1 MTAVDEP
8 SVDSRA
14 AVGRLDG
21 ETSLRIRS
29 TSQLV
34 GEAVRLF
41 RSQVPE
47 CVASGLVDM
56 STGMLLAVDTL
67 DDHPSEV
74 LDLLAAATFDLFQGR
89 NVVMIE
95 DIFKARRGVQEDR
108 HYFQEILINSDH
120 LVHVFL
126 RSAVNQDIVAVVV
139 CRKSANT
146 GMLFAQARIV
156 MKHLDAGLDG

>member
-1 MTAVDEP
+1 MTAVEES
-8 SVDSRA
+8 SV
-14 AVGRLDG
+14 
-21 ETSLRIRS
+21 RS

-34 GEAVRLF
+34 SEAVRQF

-47 CVASGLVDM
+47 CIASGLVDM

-95 DIFKARRGVQEDR
+95 DIFKARRGVPDDR
-108 HYFQEILINSDH
+108 HYFQEILVHSDNM
-120 LVHVFL
+120 VHVFL
-126 RSAVNQDIVAVVV
+126 RSANQDIVAVVV
-139 CRKSANT
+139 CRKTANT
-146 GMLFAQARIV
+146 GMLFAQARLI
-156 MKHLDAGLDG
+156 MKQLDAGLAG

>member
-1 MTAVDEP
+1 MTAVDE
-8 SVDSRA
+8 A
-14 AVGRLDG
+14 ATALNV
-21 ETSLRIRS
+21 RS
-29 TSQLV
+29 TSQV
-34 GEAVRLF
+34 IADTVKQF
-41 RSQVPE
+41 RNQVPE

-108 HYFQEILINSDH
+108 HYFQEILVNSDH